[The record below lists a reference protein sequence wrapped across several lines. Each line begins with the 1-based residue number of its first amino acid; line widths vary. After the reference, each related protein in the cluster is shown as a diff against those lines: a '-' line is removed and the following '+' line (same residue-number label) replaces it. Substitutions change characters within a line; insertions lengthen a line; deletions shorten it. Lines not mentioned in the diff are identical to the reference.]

1 MPGLLHHSVIY
12 GKERQTCRTNVTH
25 ENKDLHHF
33 VISVL
38 GGEFEKNKIKLVLGT
53 FQQMTVLDQNLVNK
67 FDNLAPPEGASKRLF
82 QD

>member
-1 MPGLLHHSVIY
+1 MSGLLHHSMIY
-12 GKERQTCRTNVTH
+12 GKERQTDVMH

-33 VISVL
+33 VILVL
-38 GGEFEKNKIKLVLGT
+38 GGEFENKSKLVLGT

-67 FDNLAPPEGASKRLF
+67 FDNLSSPEGASKRLF